1 MPLLLS
7 AFVKLWLAGI
17 QMLIDVE
24 NRVIIL
30 DEAHNIEDSAREA
43 ASLSITSEEL
53 TEVTNEIEEIRE
65 LAVYVPCPCCLHHVP
80 RPNPYGRMG

>member
-1 MPLLLS
+1 
-7 AFVKLWLAGI
+7 
-17 QMLIDVE
+17 MLIDVE

-65 LAVYVPCPCCLHHVP
+65 LAVYHVHVVCVTFQDP
-80 RPNPYGRMG
+80 TSMGEWVRTLPDICT